1 MSRVVHFEI
10 SVDDMQRA
18 VTFYKTALGWE
29 ISKWQGEP
37 QEYWLVSTG
46 NKEEPGI
53 DGGLMLREDKF
64 PPVVNTIDV
73 QNLDEAIKKVVENGG
88 AIAVDKM
95 VVPGVGFFAYCL
107 DTEGNMFG
115 MMESNTDAE

>member
-10 SVDDMQRA
+10 CVDDMQRA
-18 VTFYKTALGWE
+18 VAFYTNALGWD
-29 ISKWQGEP
+29 ISKWEGP

-46 NKEEPGI
+46 DKEEPGI
-53 DGGLMLREDKF
+53 DGGLMLREEKF

-73 QNLDEAIKKVVENGG
+73 QNLDEAIKKVVDNGG
-88 AIAVDKM
+88 TIAVDKM
-95 VVPGVGFFAYCL
+95 PVPGIGFMAYCL

-115 MMESNTDAE
+115 MMQTDISAE

>member
-10 SVDDMQRA
+10 SVDDIQRA
-18 VTFYKTALGWE
+18 AAFYKNALGWE
-29 ISKWQGEP
+29 ISKWDGP

-46 NKEEPGI
+46 SREEPGI

-64 PPVVNTIDV
+64 PSVVNTIDV
-73 QNLDEAIKKVVENGG
+73 QNLGEALKKVVEGG
-88 AIAVDKM
+88 GTIAVDKM
-95 VVPGVGFFAYCL
+95 SVPGVGFMAYCL

-115 MMESNTDAE
+115 MMESDMSAA

>member
-18 VTFYKTALGWE
+18 VQFYKAALGWE
-29 ISKWQGEP
+29 ISKWDGP

-46 NKEEPGI
+46 SREEAGI
-53 DGGLMLREDKF
+53 DGGLMLRDDKF

-73 QNLDEAIKKVVENGG
+73 SNLDEAMKKVVENGG
-88 AIAVDKM
+88 KIAVDKM
-95 VVPGVGFFAYCL
+95 PVPGVGFMAYCL

-115 MMESNTDAE
+115 MMESNMSAE